1 MAGLGRPVTTTQE
14 FDKAPR
20 IEPLG
25 DRALVIT
32 FGDSAD
38 ERTRLAVRACFE
50 RLRARPP
57 QGTHDIVPGFTTVTV
72 HYDPATVQRAGAR
85 AFDVAVAAV
94 RDALA
99 NHAAVDAALCRV
111 IEIPV
116 CYDASVAP
124 DLGDLAAHAGI
135 NPEQVAELHAAPEY
149 VVHMIGFLPGFP
161 YLGGLDR
168 RLEMSRRATPRTRV
182 PAGSV
187 AIGGAHTGVY
197 TIDSP
202 GGWHLI
208 GRTPLRLFDVEH
220 DPPAMLCI
228 GDRVRFRPIPLRDL
242 EAADRT

>member
-1 MAGLGRPVTTTQE
+1 MEQFE
-14 FDKAPR
+14 KAPR
-20 IEPLG
+20 IDALG

-32 FGDSAD
+32 VGDSAD
-38 ERTRLAVRACFE
+38 ERTRLAVRACYE

-57 QGTHDIVPGFTTVTV
+57 RGMHDIVPGFTTVTV
-72 HYDPATVQRAGAR
+72 HYDPAAVQRAGATP
-85 AFDVAVAAV
+85 FDAAVAAV

-99 NHAAVDAALCRV
+99 NRAMLDAALSRV

-124 DLGDLAAHAGI
+124 DLGDVAAHARI
-135 NPEQVAELHAAPEY
+135 SPEQVAELHAAPEY

-161 YLGGLDR
+161 YLGGLDQ
-168 RLEMSRRATPRTRV
+168 RLEMPRRATPRTRV

-202 GGWHLI
+202 GGWHVI
-208 GRTPLRLFDVEH
+208 GRTPLRLFDVER
-220 DPPAMLCI
+220 DPPAMLGI

-242 EAADRT
+242 QAADRT